1 MDEEEQGE
9 DRNLA
14 EKAQDAKQAAK
25 AIASAATGNWLK
37 SGIEALKTP
46 KAKKILNVIFLV
58 IIIGSALGMM
68 VILSACTPCLNGD
81 CGKTETN
88 AARAVEN
95 NSDISKLLALS
106 DSSKRQQFIL
116 ENAGNLAKELQ
127 NIRDSLDKDT
137 QAKIDPLIVKL
148 QELVTFKGAKA
159 QTQTKVGEIDK
170 LWLQVKDDLS
180 KNTHGFVD
188 FNDTG
193 VSLNAFGNG
202 TSHPITG
209 LNYEVWRYNAET
221 AEKIAQMAI
230 SLINQGSFA
239 NPGTL
244 NGYIREDAPGE
255 CSYLVSYTESKLGL
269 SSSSAQKTVN
279 TEIKRGDIIH
289 FTPKSPYGSNNGHW
303 AIAI

>member
-9 DRNLA
+9 SKNLSGNT
-14 EKAQDAKQAAK
+14 QQQAAEAMTNAVTGRWPK
-25 AIASAATGNWLK
+25 AV
-37 SGIEALKTP
+37 IEALKSPT
-46 KAKKILNVIFLV
+46 AKKIIAGVSIA
-58 IIIGSALGMM
+58 IIIGCVLGMM
-68 VILSACTPCLNGD
+68 VILSTCLPCLNGD

-88 AARAVEN
+88 AIKPVEN
-95 NSDISKLLALS
+95 NSDITKLLGLS
-106 DSSKRQQFIL
+106 DKSKRQQFIL
-116 ENAGNLAKELQ
+116 ENASNLAKELQ
-127 NIRDSLDKDT
+127 NMRGGLDQDT
-137 QAKIDPLIVKL
+137 QKEIDPLIVKL
-148 QELVTFKGAKA
+148 QELITFNGAKV
-159 QTQTKVGEIDK
+159 QTQAKVNEIDQ
-170 LWLQVKDDLS
+170 LWLQVKNDLY

-193 VSLNAFGNG
+193 VSLNAFGNN
-202 TSHPITG
+202 TSHPTTG

-230 SLINQGSFA
+230 SLINQGSFT

-244 NGYIREDAPGE
+244 NGYIRKDAPGE